1 MAPPATSLS
10 TVVAVADKFAGTVA
24 RILSKDYFRRMST
37 QKGARR
43 DDTTQGTGEATGEA
57 PLASAGPGKAARQ
70 GPPYRRLS
78 DPRELQAL
86 AHPVRLGIMELLT
99 VSGPLTATELADR
112 LDETPANCS
121 WHLRKLAEHA
131 FVEEAGGGIGRQRP
145 WRVSSIG
152 LAWDDVDATPGE
164 LRAGRALEEMLLQ
177 RQLTRYQQARAQ
189 LLDDGERDW
198 AEAAASTQN
207 ASWLTAEE
215 LDALNLELRT
225 VLERYT
231 DRLTDPSLRPAGS
244 RLCEFV
250 AWGAPLLLPGVEAI
264 PADGAPEAVDDTA
277 DAS

>member
-1 MAPPATSLS
+1 MPT
-10 TVVAVADKFAGTVA
+10 TRGE
-24 RILSKDYFRRMST
+24 
-37 QKGARR
+37 RR
-43 DDTTQGTGEATGEA
+43 DDTTQGTGAATGEA
-57 PLASAGPGKAARQ
+57 ALASAGPGEAAREE
-70 GPPYRRLS
+70 PSYRRLS

-145 WRVSSIG
+145 WKVRSSG

-164 LRAGRALEEMLLQ
+164 LRAGRALEELLLQ
-177 RQLTRYQQARAQ
+177 RQVTRFQQARTQ

-198 AEAAASTQN
+198 AEATASSQS

-215 LDALNLELRT
+215 LDGLNLEIRA
-225 VLERYT
+225 VLERYA
-231 DRLTDPSLRPAGS
+231 DRLTDPAKRPAGS
-244 RLCEFV
+244 RLCELV
-250 AWGAPLLLPGVEAI
+250 SWGAPLLRPGVEAT
-264 PADGAPEAVDDTA
+264 PEETVPQAVDDAA

>member
-1 MAPPATSLS
+1 MIRGFTKNLLQ
-10 TVVAVADKFAGTVA
+10 G
-24 RILSKDYFRRMST
+24 LFRKTTFDFMPTTR
-37 QKGARR
+37 GARR
-43 DDTTQGTGEATGEA
+43 DDTTQGTGEAQGEA
-57 PLASAGPGKAARQ
+57 ALAPTGPGEAGREAAA
-70 GPPYRRLS
+70 YRRLS

-177 RQLTRYQQARAQ
+177 RQVTRFQQARAQ
-189 LLDDGERDW
+189 LHDDGEREW
-198 AEAAASTQN
+198 ADAAASSQS

-215 LDALNLELRT
+215 LDSLNLEIRA
-225 VLERYT
+225 VVERYT
-231 DRLTDPSLRPAGS
+231 DRLTDPAKRPAGS
-244 RLCEFV
+244 RLCELV
-250 AWGAPLLLPGVEAI
+250 AWGVPLLLPGLETVAAEDA
-264 PADGAPEAVDDTA
+264 AQDDA

>member
-1 MAPPATSLS
+1 MHGPIPTLPRQRSS
-10 TVVAVADKFAGTVA
+10 GWHESIA
-24 RILSKDYFRRMST
+24 RVLSKDYFRRMT
-37 QKGARR
+37 TTKGARR
-43 DDTTQGTGEATGEA
+43 DDATQGAGQATGEEA
-57 PLASAGPGKAARQ
+57 LASAGPPPRARQ
-70 GPPYRRLS
+70 AEREGSSYRRLS

-121 WHLRKLAEHA
+121 WHLRKLAEHS

-145 WRVSSIG
+145 WQVTQVG

-177 RQLTRYQQARAQ
+177 RQVSRFQQAREQ
-189 LLDDGERDW
+189 LLDDGEREW
-198 AEAAASTQN
+198 AEAAASTQH
-207 ASWLTAEE
+207 ASWLTVEE
-215 LDALNLELRT
+215 LDALNLEVRA
-225 VLERYT
+225 VLGRYV
-231 DRLTDPSLRPAGS
+231 DRVTDPAQRPAGS

-250 AWGAPLLLPGVEAI
+250 AWGVPLLLPGVEAI
-264 PADGAPEAVDDTA
+264 PAEGSQQ

>member
-1 MAPPATSLS
+1 MSS
-10 TVVAVADKFAGTVA
+10 TN
-24 RILSKDYFRRMST
+24 
-37 QKGARR
+37 GARN
-43 DDTTQGTGEATGEA
+43 DDTTQGTDQATGEA
-57 PLASAGPGKAARQ
+57 PVTPAGASREPARAAGEAAQ
-70 GPPYRRLS
+70 QESSYRRLS

-177 RQLTRYQQARAQ
+177 RQVTRYHQARAQ
-189 LLDDGERDW
+189 LLDDGDREW
-198 AEAAASTQN
+198 AEAAAATQN
-207 ASWLTAEE
+207 ASWLTADE
-215 LDALNLELRT
+215 LDALNSEIRA
-225 VLERYT
+225 VLERYA
-231 DRLTDPSLRPAGS
+231 DRLSDPAKRPAGS
-244 RLCEFV
+244 RLCELV
-250 AWGAPLLLPGVEAI
+250 AWGAPLLLPGVEAV
-264 PADGAPEAVDDTA
+264 PGEDTERSEGDAAGAAA